1 MGRNIPIKLVVVILL
16 LGVICFFSYRY
27 VLSPQLAQ
35 LRDLRNQVTA
45 ADVKL
50 STLKDVQRLHKAFVS
65 QNDAYIAWI
74 DQLAQITPVVFD
86 QHEHTR
92 FLLDLQAVGTA
103 SGITYTSIQ
112 ISDASMGQGA
122 AAAQPAQVKL
132 AKTVGVTMNFTAKD
146 YATMR
151 RFQDTFRTK
160 FKYIMVSSNL
170 TVSHGALG
178 LPGQGNPYTCS
189 MTAWMV
195 LSPDATIAG
204 APAPVA
210 PAPVAPAPQ
219 SDVVQ

>member
-1 MGRNIPIKLVVVILL
+1 MGRNIPVRLVVVVLL

-27 VLSPQLAQ
+27 GLSPQLVQ
-35 LRDLRNQVTA
+35 LRDLRDQVTA

-65 QNDAYIAWI
+65 QNEAYVAWI

-92 FLLDLQAVGTA
+92 FLLDLQAVGKT

-112 ISDASMGQGA
+112 ISDASMGQGG
-122 AAAQPAQVKL
+122 AAAQPAEVKL

-151 RFQDTFRTK
+151 RFQETFRTK

-195 LSPDATIAG
+195 LSPDATIVG
-204 APAPVA
+204 APAPA
-210 PAPVAPAPQ
+210 APVVPQ
-219 SDVVQ
+219 PETVQ

>member
-1 MGRNIPIKLVVVILL
+1 MGRNIPVRLVVVILL
-16 LGVICFFSYRY
+16 LGVICFFYYRY
-27 VLSPQLAQ
+27 GLSPQLVQ
-35 LRDLRNQVTA
+35 LRDLRDQATM
-45 ADVKL
+45 ADAKL
-50 STLKDVQRLHKAFVS
+50 STLTEVQRLHDAFVR
-65 QNDAYIAWI
+65 QNESYSVWI

-92 FLLDLQAVGTA
+92 FLLDLQAVGKA

-112 ISDASMGQGA
+112 ISDASMGQGG
-122 AAAQPAQVKL
+122 AAAQPAEVKL

-170 TVSHGALG
+170 TISHGALG
-178 LPGQGNPYTCS
+178 LPAQGNPYTCS

-195 LSPDATIAG
+195 LSPDATIVG

-210 PAPVAPAPQ
+210 PVAQPDEPQ
-219 SDVVQ
+219 

>member
-1 MGRNIPIKLVVVILL
+1 MGRHIPVKLVVVILL
-16 LGVICFFSYRY
+16 LGVICFFYYRY
-27 VLSPQLAQ
+27 GLSPQLVQ
-35 LRDLRNQVTA
+35 LRDLRDQIA
-45 ADVKL
+45 MADVKL
-50 STLKDVQRLHKAFVS
+50 SELTEVQRLHEAFVR
-65 QNDAYIAWI
+65 QNEAYVVWI

-86 QHEHTR
+86 QHEHTS

-103 SGITYTSIQ
+103 SGIAYTSIQ

-122 AAAQPAQVKL
+122 AAPQPAEVKL
-132 AKTVGVTMNFTAKD
+132 AKTVGVTMNFTAMD

-178 LPGQGNPYTCS
+178 LPGQGNPYACS

-195 LSPDATIAG
+195 LSPDATIVG

-210 PAPVAPAPQ
+210 PVPVTPAPEPET
-219 SDVVQ
+219 VQ

>member
-1 MGRNIPIKLVVVILL
+1 MGRNIPVRLVVVVLL

-27 VLSPQLAQ
+27 GLSPQLVQ
-35 LRDLRNQVTA
+35 LRDLRDQVTA

-65 QNDAYIAWI
+65 QNEAYVAWI

-92 FLLDLQAVGTA
+92 FLLDLQAVGKT

-112 ISDASMGQGA
+112 VSDASMGQGG
-122 AAAQPAQVKL
+122 AAAQPAEVKL

-151 RFQDTFRTK
+151 RFQETFRTK

-195 LSPDATIAG
+195 LSPDATIVG
-204 APAPVA
+204 APAPA
-210 PAPVAPAPQ
+210 APVVPQ
-219 SDVVQ
+219 PETVQ

>member
-1 MGRNIPIKLVVVILL
+1 MGRNIPVRLVVVVLL

-27 VLSPQLAQ
+27 GLSPQLVQ
-35 LRDLRNQVTA
+35 LRDLRDQVTA

-65 QNDAYIAWI
+65 QNEAYVAWI

-92 FLLDLQAVGTA
+92 FLLDLQAVGKT

-112 ISDASMGQGA
+112 VSDASMGQGG
-122 AAAQPAQVKL
+122 AAAQPAEVKL

-146 YATMR
+146 YVTMR

-160 FKYIMVSSNL
+160 FKYVMVSSNL

-195 LSPDATIAG
+195 LSPDATIVG
-204 APAPVA
+204 APAPA
-210 PAPVAPAPQ
+210 APVVPQ
-219 SDVVQ
+219 PETVQ

>member
-1 MGRNIPIKLVVVILL
+1 MGRNIPVRLVVVILL

-27 VLSPQLAQ
+27 VLSPQLVQ
-35 LRDLRNQVTA
+35 LRDLRDQTTQ

-50 STLKDVQRLHKAFVS
+50 STLKEVQGLHAAFVT
-65 QNDAYIAWI
+65 QNASYVAWI

-92 FLLDLQAVGTA
+92 FLLDPQAVGKS
-103 SGITYTSIQ
+103 SGITYTGVQ
-112 ISDASMGQGA
+112 ISDASMGMGGA
-122 AAAQPAQVKL
+122 ASQPGEVKL
-132 AKTVGVTMNFTAKD
+132 AKTVGVSLNFTARD
-146 YATMR
+146 YSTMR

-160 FKYIMVSSNL
+160 FKYVMVSSNL

-178 LPGQGNPYTCS
+178 LPGQGDPYTCS

-195 LSPDATIAG
+195 LSPDATIVG

-210 PAPVAPAPQ
+210 PAPEPN
-219 SDVVQ
+219 VVE

>member
-16 LGVICFFSYRY
+16 LSVICFFYYRY
-27 VLSPQLAQ
+27 GLSPQLVQ
-35 LRDLRNQVTA
+35 IRDLRDQTTQ

-50 STLKDVQRLHKAFVS
+50 STLKEVQRLHKAFAS
-65 QNDAYIAWI
+65 QNEAYVAWI
-74 DQLAQITPVVFD
+74 NQLAQITPVVFD

-92 FLLDLQAVGTA
+92 FLLDLQAVGKA
-103 SGITYTSIQ
+103 SDITYTSIQ
-112 ISDASMGQGA
+112 ISDASMGQGG
-122 AAAQPAQVKL
+122 AAAQPAEVKL

-151 RFQDTFRTK
+151 RFQETFRTK

-195 LSPDATIAG
+195 LSPDATIVG
-204 APAPVA
+204 APAPA
-210 PAPVAPAPQ
+210 APVVPQ
-219 SDVVQ
+219 PETVQ